1 MKLAKE
7 GLNIISV
14 SAVCI
19 ALLAVGAVAARSA
32 GFINALL
39 LAIILFLLLGTFCAI
54 LLFFREPLGRSAAPQ
69 TPDNT
74 VLSSVDGTVVA
85 IEEVFDS
92 EFFNDNCLQLSVFMS
107 LTNIH
112 ANWYPISGTVVYSNN
127 HPGKFL
133 VAWHP
138 KSSELNERT
147 TTVVDTGYEQI
158 MFRQI
163 AGLIA
168 RRIVN
173 YAKPGD
179 AAVRSQK
186 YGFIKFGSRID
197 LFLPLDAQVLV
208 SLGDKV
214 RGGVTP
220 VARLNR

>member
-7 GLNIISV
+7 GLHIIAV
-14 SAVCI
+14 SAVCTVLI
-19 ALLAVGAVAARSA
+19 VTSAAFARSA
-32 GFINALL
+32 QLIHGVSFWIIFALMIGL
-39 LAIILFLLLGTFCAI
+39 LVAVLM
-54 LLFFREPLGRSAAPQ
+54 FFREPVRRISDSA
-69 TPDNT
+69 DDI

-85 IEEVFDS
+85 VEEVFES
-92 EFFNDNCLQLSVFMS
+92 EYLNANCIQLSVFMS

-112 ANWYPISGTVVYSNN
+112 ANWYPVSGMVVYTHN

-147 TTVVDTGYEQI
+147 STVVDTGHELI
-158 MFRQI
+158 LFRQI

-173 YAKPGD
+173 HANVGD
-179 AAVRSQK
+179 SAVRSQK
-186 YGFIKFGSRID
+186 FGFIKFGSRID
-197 LFLPLDAQVLV
+197 LFLPLDAQILV

-220 VARLNR
+220 LAKLNRIQ